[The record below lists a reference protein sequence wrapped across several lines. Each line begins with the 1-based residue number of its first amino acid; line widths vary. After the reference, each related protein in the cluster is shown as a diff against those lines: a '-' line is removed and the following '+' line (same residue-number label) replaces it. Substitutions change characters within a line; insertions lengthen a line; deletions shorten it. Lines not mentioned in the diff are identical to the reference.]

1 MSMQIHKHL
10 PPLLHPKSCHWN
22 PTTSWHVIYT
32 WPYLPIRVKYE
43 SNFWRHNDKAHVKG
57 QKKNAPLM
65 SMSSLAYLGSH
76 YMKLDSFMVHS
87 VPTFRATHSKF
98 TQFTFHFYK
107 CFCKSRHAKES
118 IAKRVSKGQRAT
130 TSMKSVKVLF
140 EHYCCLAFFFKRF
153 IFTS

>member
-1 MSMQIHKHL
+1 MSVQIHKHL
-10 PPLLHPKSCHWN
+10 PPLLHLESCHWN

-32 WPYLPIRVKYE
+32 WPYLPICVKYE
-43 SNFWRHNDKAHVKG
+43 SNFWDRMTKHMSKDKRKMHHWC
-57 QKKNAPLM
+57 LCRCW
-65 SMSSLAYLGSH
+65 LFLGAITWN
-76 YMKLDSFMVHS
+76 LIAFGFHS
-87 VPTFRATHSKF
+87 IPTFTATHSKF

-118 IAKRVSKGQRAT
+118 IVKRVSKGQRAT

-140 EHYCCLAFFFKRF
+140 EHCCCLAFFFKRF